1 MRRGTRFR
9 LVAAGSAV
17 AAMAAASGAAAQSIE
32 PRAYSPAPVGVNFVI
47 AGWAATSGGLSFDP
61 SVPIEDPKLATTGPI
76 LAYARTLDVFGR
88 SGKVDVILPSARLSG
103 SAIFQGSPVS
113 REVEGLADPL
123 LRLSVS
129 FLGAPAMS
137 PAEFRTYSQDL
148 VVGASV
154 QVSVPVGQYD
164 SSRLVNLGSHRWW
177 VKPEVGVS
185 KAFGRWTLE
194 GDAAVTLFSVNDDFF
209 GGQRRAQQP
218 MYSGQAHAVY
228 SFRSGVWAS
237 LDATYFT
244 GGRSSLNNLL
254 QNDLQKNW
262 RLGATLALPV
272 DRRDAVKFYASRGVS
287 ARTGNN
293 FDLLGVAWQ
302 HRWGAGL

>member
-1 MRRGTRFR
+1 MRRMSPPR
-9 LVAAGSAV
+9 LVTLALALASVAAG
-17 AAMAAASGAAAQSIE
+17 SGAAAQAIE
-32 PRAYSPAPVGVNFVI
+32 PRAYSPAPVGLNFVI
-47 AGWAATSGGLSFDP
+47 AGWAWTEGGLAFDT
-61 SVPIEDPKLATTGPI
+61 SVPIEDAQLNTTGPVV
-76 LAYARTLDVFGR
+76 AYARTLDLFGR
-88 SGKVDVILPSARLSG
+88 SGKFDAIVPAARVEG
-103 SAIFQGSPVS
+103 SAIYRGEPIR
-113 REVEGLADPL
+113 REVEGFADPL

-129 FLGAPAMS
+129 LLGAPAMS
-137 PAEFRTYSQDL
+137 PAEFRSYRQDL
-148 VVGASV
+148 IVGASL

-164 SSRLVNLGSHRWW
+164 PTRLVNLGSNRWW

-194 GDAAVTLFSVNDDFF
+194 GHGAVTLFSTNDDFF
-209 GGQRRAQQP
+209 GGNRRAQKP
-218 MYSGQAHAVY
+218 MYSAQGHLVY
-228 SFRSGVWAS
+228 SFRNGAWGS

-244 GGRSSLNNLL
+244 GGRTTLNDLL

-272 DRRDAVKFYASRGVS
+272 NPRNSVKFYASRGVS